1 MLKRE
6 AKTYYER
13 KQIVNGEFDKIRL
26 GSCVMTP
33 RQRQLVDLLRQN
45 GDSAVSDL
53 ARTLSVTTQTIRRDV
68 RILETQELV
77 ARYHGGVGLP
87 STVENID
94 YAQRR
99 VMNVESKRRIAALVA
114 RQVEPGRSLILDLG
128 TTTEEVARALVHHR
142 GIRVVTNNLNVAV
155 ILAGNEEAEVLI
167 AGGLVR
173 HRDRGVVGEATLD
186 FIRQFRVDVGVIGVS
201 SIEPDGTLLDYDY
214 REVRV
219 AQAVIEQSREV
230 WLVADRSKFSRGAM
244 VKLGHLSQVDRFF
257 TDGPVPAP
265 LARVL
270 EAAEVELQVAE
281 PPPARNAKAV
291 TTPPPPP
298 SAT

>member
-1 MLKRE
+1 MRCL
-6 AKTYYER
+6 
-13 KQIVNGEFDKIRL
+13 
-26 GSCVMTP
+26 P
-33 RQRQLVDLLRQN
+33 RQRQLLEFVRLK
-45 GDSAVSDL
+45 GDSSVADL
-53 ARTLSVTTQTIRRDV
+53 ARVLGVTTQTVRRDV
-68 RILETQELV
+68 RLLEEADLV

-94 YAQRR
+94 YAQRQ
-99 VMNVESKRRIAALVA
+99 VMNVEAKRRIAALVA

-142 GIRVVTNNLNVAV
+142 ALRVVTNNLNVAA
-155 ILAGNEEAEVLI
+155 IMASNEEAEVLI

-173 HRDRGVVGEATLD
+173 NRDRGIVGEATID

-219 AQAVIEQSREV
+219 AQAVIEQAREV

-244 VKLGHLSQVDRFF
+244 VRLGHLSQIDKFF
-257 TDGPVPAP
+257 TDAPVPPAV
-265 LARVL
+265 LRVL
-270 EAAEVELQVAE
+270 EASQVELLVAE
-281 PPPARNAKAV
+281 PAAEDAAAGRPPE
-291 TTPPPPP
+291 P
-298 SAT
+298 